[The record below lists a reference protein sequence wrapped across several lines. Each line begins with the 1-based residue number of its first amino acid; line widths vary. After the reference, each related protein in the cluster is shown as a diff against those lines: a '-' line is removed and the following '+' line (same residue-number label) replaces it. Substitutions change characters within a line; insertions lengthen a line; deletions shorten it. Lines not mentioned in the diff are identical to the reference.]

1 MADALPD
8 IETVPPGGAINPA
21 MTLPEIK
28 LLVFPG
34 TVNVLGEEM
43 SQNSHLENACKLLKR
58 TCHLFSFLFFVLNSI
73 SSPSF
78 LKSFWF

>member
-1 MADALPD
+1 MADVLPD
-8 IETVPPGGAINPA
+8 IDTVPPFGAMGVG
-21 MTLPEIK
+21 MTEPEIK

-58 TCHLFSFLFFVLNSI
+58 TCHLFSFLFVLTQYLLL
-73 SSPSF
+73 PS
-78 LKSFWF
+78 

>member
-8 IETVPPGGAINPA
+8 IETVPPGGAIGPA
-21 MTLPEIK
+21 MTELETK

-43 SQNSHLENACKLLKR
+43 SQGSHLEIACKLLKR
-58 TCHLFSFLFFVLNSI
+58 TYHLFSFLFVLTQYLLL
-73 SSPSF
+73 PS
-78 LKSFWF
+78 